1 MVDSTRVRLS
11 EYFSLLPKFNSN
23 AGRVFSTNRTKVLS
37 ALSGLLM
44 LAGLPAQAESLIA
57 RCNEAPAL
65 TITRIDEPAKLVRRM
80 PRGVEVDKAFMFR
93 VWGFTKM
100 IYAPDIELEWQRLS
114 QGDKSCL
121 RVKEARVTMG
131 IEQPLVW
138 IKSKLHKGSCEY
150 DVTLQHE
157 SQHVVY
163 YNTYIADATALL
175 EKDLARTLRGETYSM
190 RQPDVTD
197 KMQLAA
203 LEADIQNILL
213 DMLKPL
219 EAATIKKNRLI
230 DNPATYA
237 KEARVC
243 PRFAKE
249 EAAIVA
255 ELQAAAE
262 AALAREAAK
271 AEVHTH

>member
-1 MVDSTRVRLS
+1 MVDSTGVRLS
-11 EYFSLLPKFNSN
+11 EYSSLFPKSNFN

-57 RCNEAPAL
+57 RCNEVPAL

-80 PRGVEVDKAFMFR
+80 PRGVEVDKAYIFR

-114 QGDKSCL
+114 QGDNSCL
-121 RVKEARVTMG
+121 RLKEARVTMG
-131 IEQPLVW
+131 IEQPQVW
-138 IKSKLHKGSCEY
+138 VKSRLHKGSCEY
-150 DVTLQHE
+150 NVTLQHE

-175 EKDLARTLRGETYSM
+175 EKSLARTLRGETYSM

-262 AALAREAAK
+262 AALAKEGAK

>member
-1 MVDSTRVRLS
+1 MVDSTGVRLS
-11 EYFSLLPKFNSN
+11 EYSSLFPKCNFR
-23 AGRVFSTNRTKVLS
+23 AARVLSTKLTKVLS
-37 ALSGLLM
+37 AFSGMLM
-44 LAGLPAQAESLIA
+44 LAAVPAQAESLIA

-121 RVKEARVTMG
+121 RVKEARITMG
-131 IEQPLVW
+131 VERPLVW
-138 IKSKLHKGSCEY
+138 VKSKLRKGSCEY
-150 DVTLQHE
+150 DVTLRHE
-157 SQHVVY
+157 SQHVIY

-175 EKDLARTLRGETYSM
+175 EKDLASTLRGETYSM
-190 RQPDVTD
+190 RQPEVTD

-213 DMLKPL
+213 EMLKPL

-237 KEARVC
+237 KEVRVC
-243 PRFAKE
+243 PHFAKE

-262 AALAREAAK
+262 AALAREAANEE
-271 AEVHTH
+271 ADTD